1 MKQNI
6 TPYPAL
12 ASTIADVL
20 LLHAGWRHLKQEEQE
35 MYPLNQSHGPKL
47 TGSLHRVLFSTLFRV
62 VILSLCMCFFMSSCA
77 KAATDEGKIIAFEK
91 DIDLHIPFLSG
102 YLPFIWSPDSR
113 YIAFSK
119 GVYRIGIVDIKTDE
133 VRDISGFRNNTLNK
147 YASFENLAWSPDGQ
161 LLAASTREELWIVRV
176 ADGKL
181 INKYSIRDLPP
192 DSPVRFSRM
201 EFSDDSKKLLIASLW
216 STDYALLNSFDLET
230 NTLTPLLFP
239 PGKPLVPPPGFDKWT
254 AKRIEPEDF
263 RFTRYKGH
271 LYYTAVIRRLQEFW
285 DYSQTFPRGK
295 RGQLDTGG
303 DTAMPVICMV
313 ADLGDGKAVR
323 SVTTLNFPEY
333 TLKPGIQLKDQSE
346 CLLSKAHYYP
356 PSNVLVVLRQ
366 APSKQLPDGSWQWSP
381 NHMFET
387 VTLKHQ
393 SLTRFGEYWTS
404 FHSNEVLHP
413 FKPFLL
419 CSQQVP
425 VDEKLRQAYLSDM
438 KLRWKVPIAVD
449 LVVRDVLTGREINRI
464 SRHQSYLF
472 YKNSIPLGLATEE
485 MSISP
490 DGKHFT
496 YYQGGGNLLPLYK
509 INVKEQ

>member
-6 TPYPAL
+6 NPYPVL
-12 ASTIADVL
+12 ASTIAEVL
-20 LLHAGWRHLKQEEQE
+20 PVYAGWRRPKQAEQE
-35 MYPLNQSHGPKL
+35 MCPRKRSYGTSMTRSLSH
-47 TGSLHRVLFSTLFRV
+47 VLFPTLFRV
-62 VILSLCMCFFMSSCA
+62 VILSLGICFVMSSCA
-77 KAATDEGKIIAFEK
+77 KAAKEEGKIIAFEK
-91 DIDLHIPFLSG
+91 DIDLHISFLSC
-102 YLPFIWSPDSR
+102 YVPFVWSPDSR

-147 YASFENLAWSPDGQ
+147 YASLKNLAWSPDGE
-161 LLAASTREELWIVRV
+161 LLAASTSEELWIVRV

-192 DSPVRFSRM
+192 DSPVQFSRM
-201 EFSDDSKKLLIASLW
+201 EFSEDSKKLLIASLW
-216 STDYALLNSFDLET
+216 STDYALLNSFDMET
-230 NTLTPLLFP
+230 NTLTPLLYP
-239 PGKPLVPPPGFDKWT
+239 LGKPLVPPPGFEKWT
-254 AKRIEPEDF
+254 AKRIDPEDF
-263 RFTRYKGH
+263 RLTRYKGH

-285 DYSQTFPRGK
+285 NYAQTFPRGI
-295 RGQLDTGG
+295 RNELDVGG
-303 DTAMPVICMV
+303 NTAMPVMCMI
-313 ADLGDGKAVR
+313 ADLGDGKETR
-323 SVTTLNFPEY
+323 SVKVLNFPEY
-333 TLKPGIQLKDQSE
+333 TLKPGIQLQDQSE

-356 PSNVLVVLRQ
+356 QANTLVVLRN
-366 APSKQLPDGSWQWSP
+366 APSTQSADGSWQWSK
-381 NHMFET
+381 NSMFET
-387 VTLKHQ
+387 VTLTHQ
-393 SLTRFGEYWTS
+393 SLTRFGEYWSS

-425 VDEKLRQAYLSDM
+425 IDEKLRQAYLSDM
-438 KLRWKVPIAVD
+438 KLRGKVPIAVD
-449 LVVRDVLTGREINRI
+449 LVVWHVLTGREIDRI
-464 SRHQSYLF
+464 SRHQSYLLF
-472 YKNSIPLGLATEE
+472 KNSIPLGLATEE